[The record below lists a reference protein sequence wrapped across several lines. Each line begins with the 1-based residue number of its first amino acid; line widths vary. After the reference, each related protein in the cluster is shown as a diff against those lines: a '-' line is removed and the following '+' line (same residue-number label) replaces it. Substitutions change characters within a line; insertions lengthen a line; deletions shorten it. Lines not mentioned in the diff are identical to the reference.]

1 MSARL
6 GNEAPGGTETRRR
19 IVETAERL
27 FRQYGFQKTTVADI
41 AAELSMS
48 PANVYRFFASKS
60 EINEAVASLLTGE
73 VEAIARAAATTPGL
87 PAPERLALFVHETYR
102 ATVQRYMADKRMHA
116 MVHAAIEE
124 SWDVI
129 SAHKMRMDEI
139 LVDLVRDGASKGE
152 FVLAGDVE
160 TAARCVRMAVVLVCH
175 PQLIEHCMRGQEN
188 IELMID
194 PLVDFCCRALGSKAV
209 AHRATS

>member
-1 MSARL
+1 MSARA
-6 GNEAPGGTETRRR
+6 GNEASGGLETRQR

-48 PANVYRFFASKS
+48 PANVYRFFSSKS

-124 SWDVI
+124 SWDVVA
-129 SAHKMRMDEI
+129 AHKMRMDEI
-139 LVDLVRDGASKGE
+139 LVDLVRDGVSKGE
-152 FVLAGDVE
+152 FVLEGDVE
-160 TAARCVRMAVVLVCH
+160 TAASCVRMAVVVACH
-175 PQLIEHCMRGQEN
+175 PQLIEHCMRAQEN
-188 IELMID
+188 VEAMID
-194 PLVDFCCRALGSKAV
+194 PLVDFCCRALGSKTV
-209 AHRATS
+209 AHRAGS